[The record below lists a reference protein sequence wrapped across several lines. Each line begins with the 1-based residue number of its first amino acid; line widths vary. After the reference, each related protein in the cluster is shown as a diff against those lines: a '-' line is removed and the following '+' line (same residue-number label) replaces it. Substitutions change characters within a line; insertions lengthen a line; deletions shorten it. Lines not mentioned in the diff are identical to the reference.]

1 MLSGSWTHDLTV
13 HYIIM
18 GFGSSLAFKILLVFF
33 YFLFFIFLFFLAGK
47 KFKKCIQE
55 QKGHAI

>member
-33 YFLFFIFLFFLAGK
+33 FIFFLFFLAGK

>member
-18 GFGSSLAFKILLVFF
+18 GFGSSLAFKILLV
-33 YFLFFIFLFFLAGK
+33 LFLFFLAGK